1 MKQST
6 DRILTTHVGSL
17 PRPQPVFELLKRKED
32 DQPVGV
38 AEFES
43 VIGTAVNDIVAR
55 QKAIGID
62 VVSDGEM
69 SKASYATYVKDRL
82 TGFGGNS
89 ERKVQADLIDYPD
102 FRKRLAAMTG
112 PQAFRRPLCI
122 GPVKRADPEPLRR
135 DLARFRAAVTKTPVV
150 DAFVNAASPGVVTSF
165 LPNRHYPTSSA
176 YIDAVSTAMKD
187 EYEAI
192 AAAGFVLQ
200 VDCPDLAMSRH
211 TGFQELSE
219 AEFLRQAEHQVEALN
234 EALAK
239 VPANAARMH
248 ICWGNYEGPHDH
260 DIGLEKILP
269 IVLKA
274 KPQAISFEASN
285 PRHEHEWA
293 VWAEAKIPDDKILI
307 PGTLDTLTNVVE
319 HPELVAQR
327 LCRFADIV
335 GRERVIAGS
344 DCGFGTAAGH
354 GKLDPEISFKK
365 LRAMV
370 EGAAIATARLWSR
383 APHRPAV

>member
-1 MKQST
+1 MKHST

-17 PRPQPVFELLKRKED
+17 PRPTGVFELLRRKEEE
-32 DQPVGV
+32 QPIDAAAWEATMRAAV
-38 AEFES
+38 A
-43 VIGTAVNDIVAR
+43 DIVAR
-55 QKAIGID
+55 QRAIGID

-82 TGFGGNS
+82 SGFAGNS
-89 ERKVQADLIDYPD
+89 ERKVQADLRDYPD
-102 FRKRLAAMTG
+102 LRKRLAAMTG
-112 PQAFRRPLCI
+112 PQAFRRPLCV
-122 GPVKRADPEPLRR
+122 GAVRVADPEPLRR
-135 DLARFRAAVTKTPVV
+135 DLAHFRAALERTPAV
-150 DAFVNAASPGVVTSF
+150 DAFLNAASPGVVTSF
-165 LPNRHYPTSSA
+165 LPNRYYPTTAA
-176 YIDAVSTAMKD
+176 YIDAVSSAMKQ

-192 AAAGFVLQ
+192 VGAGFVLQ

-219 AEFLRQAEHQVEALN
+219 AEFLEQAEHQVEALN
-234 EALAK
+234 TALAN
-239 VPANAARMH
+239 VPASSVRMH
-248 ICWGNYEGPHDH
+248 ICWGNYEGPHDC
-260 DIGLEKILP
+260 DIGLDKILP
-269 IVLKA
+269 IILKA

-307 PGTLDTLTNVVE
+307 PGCLDTLTNVVE

-335 GRERVIAGS
+335 GRERVVAGS

-354 GKLDPEISFKK
+354 GKLDPEVSFKK

-370 EGAAIATARLWSR
+370 EGAAIASKRLWSGTR
-383 APHRPAV
+383 HA